1 MIPIMRTN
9 SIISFVILISL
20 IGYSSLS
27 YSAKSTSLADIISN
41 NVFDV
46 RLADRCGD
54 VIPADRKAFDRC
66 KKQSGGPEKFPPI
79 ASEACAYD
87 RVGDT
92 LKLSFDEAQVSVD
105 DVTTHINIYDENDI
119 NIYDNKIEQLPFV
132 LYERK
137 KRVESWPLTNQAGGQ
152 LQVGRQGK
160 KYTAQIER
168 RKQGDIRYTTGVM
181 DIFVDDCDLR
191 NQKIV
196 SMISDPSIDH
206 TPGFDL
212 YLELLN
218 SVSTK
223 ICNKIKTG
231 LLGTAGA
238 DTFSQRCRYQ
248 CINNSFT
255 NELINQAY
263 AGTNTRLAQTH
274 EDVRTRTTVEFHFAA
289 ENWRTGVDRLDQFP
303 MLLAYIT
310 YEDTLRAAG
319 YTSCNGPL
327 NTVDIDQS
335 ITIIGESVQEVI
347 FPLFGASRAAEASG
361 FIQKHLKNTEK
372 LYNNP

>member
-1 MIPIMRTN
+1 MRTN
-9 SIISFVILISL
+9 IINSFVILISL
-20 IGYSSLS
+20 ISYSSLS
-27 YSAKSTSLADIISN
+27 YGAKSVSLADIISN
-41 NVFDV
+41 DVFDV

-54 VIPADRKAFDRC
+54 VIPADRKAYDRC
-66 KKQSGGPEKFPPI
+66 KKQTGGPEKFPPI

-87 RVGDT
+87 RIGDE
-92 LKLSFDEAQVSVD
+92 LKLSFDEAQMSD
-105 DVTTHINIYDENDI
+105 DEVTTYINVYNEEKVK
-119 NIYDNKIEQLPFV
+119 IYDNRIDQLPFV
-132 LYERK
+132 LYEKK
-137 KRVESWPLTNQAGGQ
+137 KRVESWPLTNQGGAP

-160 KYTAQIER
+160 KYTIQLER
-168 RKQGDIRYTTGVM
+168 RKQDDVVYTTGILDVL
-181 DIFVDDCDLR
+181 VDDCDLR

-231 LLGTAGA
+231 LLGAAGA

-319 YTSCNGPL
+319 YASCNGPL

-335 ITIIGESVQEVI
+335 ITIIGESVQEVLL
-347 FPLFGASRAAEASG
+347 PLFGVSRTAEVSG
-361 FIQKHLKNTEK
+361 FIQKHLESTEK

>member
-1 MIPIMRTN
+1 
-9 SIISFVILISL
+9 
-20 IGYSSLS
+20 
-27 YSAKSTSLADIISN
+27 D
-41 NVFDV
+41 
-46 RLADRCGD
+46 
-54 VIPADRKAFDRC
+54 
-66 KKQSGGPEKFPPI
+66 
-79 ASEACAYD
+79 
-87 RVGDT
+87 
-92 LKLSFDEAQVSVD
+92 
-105 DVTTHINIYDENDI
+105 
-119 NIYDNKIEQLPFV
+119 
-132 LYERK
+132 
-137 KRVESWPLTNQAGGQ
+137 
-152 LQVGRQGK
+152 
-160 KYTAQIER
+160 
-168 RKQGDIRYTTGVM
+168 DIRYTTGILDV
-181 DIFVDDCDLR
+181 FVDDCELR

-196 SMISDPSIDH
+196 SMISDPLIEH
-206 TPGFDL
+206 TAGFDL

-218 SVSTK
+218 SVATK

-231 LLGTAGA
+231 LLGTAGV

-263 AGTNTRLAQTH
+263 AGANSRLAQVH

-289 ENWRTGVDRLDQFP
+289 ENWRLGTDSLDQYP

-319 YTSCNGPL
+319 YISCNGPL

-335 ITIIGESVQEVI
+335 ITIIGESVQEILLPV
-347 FPLFGASRAAEASG
+347 FGISRAAEASG